1 MLIAKIKINKKAG
14 KDMKTDIEKYVNSKL
29 EEFEKEMNKK
39 REEFEQDL
47 KEEIAR
53 MSRPKS
59 IWDLKAVDGDRYYY
73 ISLEGGIGEGVFNTI
88 RDSWIRSKGD
98 AFLTL
103 EEAEFELER
112 RKIEA
117 VMKRYSRPF
126 EYKKCNYYMVCDKRY
141 NKIEFLENHYVY
153 NGLSYF
159 ESTEIARKVVDE
171 IGEDRL
177 KKYWF
182 GIK

>member
-1 MLIAKIKINKKAG
+1 
-14 KDMKTDIEKYVNSKL
+14 MKTDIEKYVNSKL

-98 AFLTL
+98 AFLTR

-126 EYKKCNYYMVCDKRY
+126 DEDKINYFIECNHHSNGKTIGINYYYSTDYGTPC
-141 NKIEFLENHYVY
+141 
-153 NGLSYF
+153 F
-159 ESTEIARKVVDE
+159 ESKEIVRKVVDE